1 MRKLF
6 WVAAAVGFAAAG
18 QALAYSDE
26 QMAVMSHVGQAI
38 AGTEICSKLEISEA
52 EKALIVGTY
61 EVDLG
66 DPTVTAVI
74 RSKIDETVSAWAG
87 KGEDLA
93 CAGALILYGPG
104 GSNVPGL
111 LRIKE

>member
-18 QALAYSDE
+18 QALAYSDK

-52 EKALIVGTY
+52 EKALMVGTY

-104 GSNVPGL
+104 GSDVPGL